1 MNILFRLSN
10 IWKSVYITSDWQMLN
25 YTTKKKKLIKIL
37 LFKQKKKKKKKMVRF
52 KSKANLLTW
61 GILLTGTTLPAGDI
75 FETKCNFFIF

>member
-25 YTTKKKKLIKIL
+25 YTT
-37 LFKQKKKKKKKMVRF
+37 KKKKKKKMVRF

>member
-25 YTTKKKKLIKIL
+25 YTTKKKS
-37 LFKQKKKKKKKMVRF
+37 KKKMVRF

>member
-10 IWKSVYITSDWQMLN
+10 IWKSVYITSD
-25 YTTKKKKLIKIL
+25 YRCLITP
-37 LFKQKKKKKKKMVRF
+37 QKKKKKKMVRF

>member
-10 IWKSVYITSDWQMLN
+10 IWKSVYITFDWQLFN
-25 YTTKKKKLIKIL
+25 YKKKTKK
-37 LFKQKKKKKKKMVRF
+37 QNKKKKMVRF

>member
-1 MNILFRLSN
+1 MNILVRLSN

-25 YTTKKKKLIKIL
+25 YT
-37 LFKQKKKKKKKMVRF
+37 KKKKKKKMVRF